1 MLRRDHRARGIRSDI
16 WQVSG
21 PGLITRAIC
30 RALSDTATAGQKI
43 MLLID
48 REWRRFAHTDD
59 TLAYKQSS
67 AGNWRL
73 R

>member
-1 MLRRDHRARGIRSDI
+1 M
-16 WQVSG
+16 SG

-30 RALSDTATAGQKI
+30 RALSDTATAGKI

-48 REWRRFAHTDD
+48 REWRRFAQTDD